1 MPVKFTRKVFK
12 SGDSLRI
19 TIPMD
24 IIRTLDIKE
33 KEALVIWLDDSKII
47 MQKET

>member
-24 IIRTLDIKE
+24 IVRTLEIKE
-33 KEALVIWLDDSKII
+33 KDVLEIWLDDSQII
-47 MQKET
+47 MKKSK